1 MQSNPNP
8 PAGVAT
14 PGDPAADIARAL
26 HNKMQEEYACLNRLS
41 DIQERIQELCVDYSR
56 AVGTIN
62 LTRDQVLRDIAF
74 KHQRRAA

>member
-1 MQSNPNP
+1 MTSDK
-8 PAGVAT
+8 PAVAI
-14 PGDPAADIARAL
+14 PGDPADDIARAL

-74 KHQRRAA
+74 KQQRRAA